1 MTPNT
6 DPAEDVFRTSADV
19 RRRYG
24 VSDMW
29 IHRRLTDRSGFP
41 QPLVINRRRF
51 WKLADLVAWE
61 RTQAAGKPAASSVRR

>member
-1 MTPNT
+1 MTLNT
-6 DPAEDVFRTSADV
+6 DPAEDVFRTSAEV

-29 IHRRLTDRSGFP
+29 VHRRLTDGSGFP

-51 WKLADLVAWE
+51 WKLSDLLAWE
-61 RTQAAGKPAASSVRR
+61 RAQAAGKSEASSARR